1 MYTANPAP
9 LHLRAARR
17 PSASRANRY
26 HRELESLLRSLGIAY
41 APSGFGSA
49 LPQCGVGRNG
59 LETGLQI
66 HEAVELAKGFVE
78 AHAGDDIDLDRM
90 AQEAG
95 ISKFHL
101 VRLFREAEG
110 TTPWAYVRAARI
122 RRAKELLEE
131 DLPLV
136 DVALQ
141 SGFYDQSHFSRAFRE
156 AEGKTPGQYREERK
170 NIQD

>member
-1 MYTANPAP
+1 MYTVDSAP
-9 LHLRAARR
+9 LRPRAIRR
-17 PSASRANRY
+17 PSACRPNRFGS
-26 HRELESLLRSLGIAY
+26 ELTSLLQSLGIAY
-41 APSGFGSA
+41 APDDFGA
-49 LPQCGVGRNG
+49 TLPWCEAGRNG

-78 AHAGDDIDLDRM
+78 AHAGDDIDLDSM

-141 SGFYDQSHFSRAFRE
+141 SGFYDQSHFNRAFRE

>member
-1 MYTANPAP
+1 MYSFAP
-9 LHLRAARR
+9 TTFRLKAAPR
-17 PSASRANRY
+17 PSSQNTRFD
-26 HRELESLLRSLGIAY
+26 RELTSLLESLGIAY
-41 APSGFGSA
+41 ELGGSGPIHARCEAG
-49 LPQCGVGRNG
+49 PRG

-66 HEAVELAKGFVE
+66 HEAVELAKGFAE
-78 AHAGDDIDLDRM
+78 AHAGDEIDLARM
-90 AQEAG
+90 AEEAG
-95 ISKFHL
+95 ISKFYL

-122 RRAKELLEE
+122 RRAKELIEE

-136 DVALQ
+136 EVALR

-170 NIQD
+170 NLQD